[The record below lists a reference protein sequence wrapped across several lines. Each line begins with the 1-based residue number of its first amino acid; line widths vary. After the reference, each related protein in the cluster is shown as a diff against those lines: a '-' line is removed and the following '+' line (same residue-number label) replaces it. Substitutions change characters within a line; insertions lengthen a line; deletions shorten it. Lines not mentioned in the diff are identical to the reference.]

1 MKMTMQRAKKALAQ
15 NQLVRKMSR
24 EGNPEVHYK
33 FFNEVYDSLAEIVN
47 EDVMW
52 EKRYRKLAAWADD
65 AWKEIDIMTEVGE
78 PDQELLDRLT
88 LIKREVEE

>member
-1 MKMTMQRAKKALAQ
+1 MTMSKAKQALAK
-15 NQLVRKMSR
+15 NQLVRKLSR
-24 EGNPEVHYK
+24 EGSPDVHWK
-33 FFNEVYDSLAEIVN
+33 FFNEVYDALAEIVN

-65 AWKEIDIMTEVGE
+65 AWKEIEIMTEIGE

-88 LIKREVEE
+88 LIKREMEA